1 MIIVHHLNNSRSQ
14 RVLWLLEELDLEY
27 EVRRYQRDPKTML
40 APVIFFNLVL
50 QTIDAF
56 KAFTSAFIISG
67 GTGGPIDSTLFYTLY
82 LYEEGFGN
90 FRMGYSSAMAWVLL
104 IAIAAFT
111 AAAFLTS
118 KYWVFYED
126 DGKR

>member
-1 MIIVHHLNNSRSQ
+1 SMDGASKWRQ
-14 RVLWLLEELDLEY
+14 F
-27 EVRRYQRDPKTML
+27 RRITLPLL

-90 FRMGYSSAMAWVLL
+90 FRMGYASGRARGGVLGAGASPASAL
-104 IAIAAFT
+104 
-111 AAAFLTS
+111 LTS
-118 KYWVFYED
+118 ENGALRD
-126 DGKR
+126 AA